1 MSRQRRRA
9 RHLPPVRR
17 KGLRRVHG
25 VCVALVLLGAAG
37 FWMSLGSHPPV
48 PIEGES
54 RATMLGV
61 SGGVLLVCAA
71 LISWL
76 LKETE
81 DRMTACFT
89 AFLVIGL
96 TMGLT
101 VPDLL
106 YRLNTADPQASPHVD
121 VQERFV
127 LLTEHSPAKRLDY
140 FVLHTVPRTKP
151 VDLAGATQRHISR
164 LQYEALQE
172 AALQPGQLLQLRIV
186 EGRLGWPYVQAA
198 APAP

>member
-9 RHLPPVRR
+9 KRLSPVPP

-25 VCVALVLLGAAG
+25 VCAALVLLGAAG
-37 FWMSLGSHPPV
+37 FWMSLGSRPPV
-48 PIEGES
+48 PIRGES
-54 RATMLGV
+54 WATVLGV

-71 LISWL
+71 LICWL

-81 DRMTACFT
+81 DRITAGFT
-89 AFLVIGL
+89 AFIVIGL
-96 TMGLT
+96 TMGVT
-101 VPDLL
+101 VPNLL
-106 YRLNTADPQASPHVD
+106 YRLNTVDPQASPHLD

-127 LLTEHSPAKRLDY
+127 LLADHSPAKRLDY

-151 VDLAGATQRHISR
+151 AELAGATQRHISR
-164 LQYEALQE
+164 LQYEALQQ

>member
-37 FWMSLGSHPPV
+37 FWMSLGSRPPV
-48 PIEGES
+48 PIRGES
-54 RATMLGV
+54 WATVLGV

-81 DRMTACFT
+81 DRITACFT
-89 AFLVIGL
+89 AFVVIGL
-96 TMGLT
+96 TMGVT

-106 YRLNTADPQASPHVD
+106 YRLNTLDPPASPHVD
-121 VQERFV
+121 VRERFV
-127 LLTEHSPAKRLDY
+127 LLAEHSHAKRLDY
-140 FVLHTVPRTKP
+140 FVLHTVPLTKP
-151 VDLAGATQRHISR
+151 VELAGATQRHIAR
-164 LQYEALQE
+164 PQYEALKQP
-172 AALQPGQLLQLRIV
+172 APQPGQILQLRIV
-186 EGRLGWPYVQAA
+186 QGRLGWPYVEAV